1 MTALIRNDLR
11 NAYTRARDAHA
22 GLLIQR
28 GYQDYDNETEAGR
41 VRKTGHIQRI
51 CAVPPSTFYVNAY
64 QRWSDLVRR
73 EGLRFRVIELTLESR
88 LFIGLTAG
96 GMLETGCAIHH
107 SYGMPYLMGSS
118 IKGAVAAHVRASPFG
133 KVHAEICND
142 LFGAEPSTAHPVGL
156 AGVYTFHDAWWV
168 PGSAASPM
176 VQEVVTT
183 HHLDYYGKEGEV
195 PASDLDSPVP
205 NAQIA
210 VQGAFLFAIEGP
222 PAWMHLA
229 EAMLR
234 STLVEAGI
242 GAKRRAG
249 YGYFVGAA
257 GGDDAGCGRCPWVDE
272 TIIAL
277 VQANRSKE
285 DEVLRGKGLA
295 ERWQAID
302 DPDLK
307 ARALA
312 DIRARWQARD
322 WWEDPSG
329 KSARLAKA
337 IYAPPD

>member
-1 MTALIRNDLR
+1 
-11 NAYTRARDAHA
+11 
-22 GLLIQR
+22 
-28 GYQDYDNETEAGR
+28 
-41 VRKTGHIQRI
+41 
-51 CAVPPSTFYVNAY
+51 
-64 QRWSDLVRR
+64 
-73 EGLRFRVIELTLESR
+73 
-88 LFIGLTAG
+88 
-96 GMLETGCAIHH
+96 
-107 SYGMPYLMGSS
+107 
-118 IKGAVAAHVRASPFG
+118 
-133 KVHAEICND
+133 
-142 LFGAEPSTAHPVGL
+142 
-156 AGVYTFHDAWWV
+156 
-168 PGSAASPM
+168 
-176 VQEVVTT
+176 
-183 HHLDYYGKEGEV
+183 
-195 PASDLDSPVP
+195 
-205 NAQIA
+205 

>member
-1 MTALIRNDLR
+1 MTPLIRTAL
-11 NAYTRARDAHA
+11 RDAYARAQQAHP

-28 GYQDYDNETEAGR
+28 GYQEYDNETDAGR
-41 VRKTGHIQRI
+41 ARKTRHIQRI
-51 CAVPPSTFYVNAY
+51 SAIPPSAFYINAY
-64 QRWSDLVRR
+64 QRWSDLVRSDI
-73 EGLRFRVIELTLESR
+73 LRFRVVEIALESR

-133 KVHAEICND
+133 KAHPEVCND
-142 LFGAEPSTAHPVGL
+142 LFGAEPSKVHPGL

-168 PGSAASPM
+168 PGSAPTPM

-210 VQGAFLFAIEGP
+210 VRGTFLFVIEGP

-229 EAMLR
+229 EAMLH
-234 STLVEAGI
+234 STLAESGL

-249 YGYFVGAA
+249 YGYFVGGS
-257 GGDDAGCGRCPWVDE
+257 GGSGEPGPRCLWVDDA
-272 TIIAL
+272 IQAL
-277 VQANRSKE
+277 VQKNRSKE
-285 DEVLRGKGLA
+285 DEALRGKGLA
-295 ERWQAID
+295 EAWRAIA

-312 DIRARWQARD
+312 DIRARWQAHG
-322 WWEDPSG
+322 WWDHPPG
-329 KSARLAKA
+329 GSARKAKT
-337 IYAPPD
+337 IYAEAES